1 MRISDWSSDV
11 CSSDLVAD
19 ESGGDRMTGDE
30 PHQQARRRTAVA
42 HVEGFAR
49 LEQPADA
56 DALDAP
62 FAVVAAF
69 DRRPHRAPRSG
80 RRAPIMPFAKP
91 GAAAFPARATPPPH
105 RAVRS
110 ALLPP
115 LTHT

>member
-30 PHQQARRRTAVA
+30 PHQQARRRNAVA

-56 DALDAP
+56 DAVDAP
-62 FAVVAAF
+62 FAVAAAF
-69 DRRPHRAPRSG
+69 DRRPHRAHRYG
-80 RRAPIMPFAKP
+80 RREHITPFEQP
-91 GAAAFPARATPPPH
+91 GDAALRSEEHTSEIPAQMRNPN
-105 RAVRS
+105 S
-110 ALLPP
+110 DL
-115 LTHT
+115 